1 MFRAAKLATNGTHFC
16 GSSSGI
22 AIYHFTLLRSRFFG
36 CSETEKKAS
45 KMWRSLGIL
54 LLVGLTLADKP
65 EPAFKGAK
73 VKSVAPVK
81 PDEKAGA
88 PVNKQTPAQDRQD
101 TYGSPAAPAVDT
113 YGSPQAPVQD
123 SYGSPQAAPEG
134 PAPVQG
140 EVGTQGYYYYYYPVA
155 NSYSPSQTYQ
165 SGNKS
170 PASSSGGGLFGG
182 GLGLLLLL
190 GVGILIVGGIVLAG
204 LSNNN
209 RRSFNDYM
217 SLTDMDDLAYKVYEA
232 IEYFSS

>member
-1 MFRAAKLATNGTHFC
+1 
-16 GSSSGI
+16 
-22 AIYHFTLLRSRFFG
+22 
-36 CSETEKKAS
+36 
-45 KMWRSLGIL
+45 MWRSLGIL

-73 VKSVAPVK
+73 VKAVAPENAPKTPVAKK
-81 PDEKAGA
+81 PAK
-88 PVNKQTPAQDRQD
+88 VVKQTPAQDRQD

-123 SYGSPQAAPEG
+123 SYGSPQADPQG

-165 SGNKS
+165 SSGGHKS
-170 PASSSGGGLFGG
+170 PASSSGGGLLGG

-190 GVGILIVGGIVLAG
+190 GVGILIVGGIVLA
-204 LSNNN
+204 SFSSS
-209 RRSFNDYM
+209 RRSLNDYYM
-217 SLTDMDDLAYKVYEA
+217 LPTDMDDLAYKVYQA
-232 IEYFSS
+232 VQFFSDY